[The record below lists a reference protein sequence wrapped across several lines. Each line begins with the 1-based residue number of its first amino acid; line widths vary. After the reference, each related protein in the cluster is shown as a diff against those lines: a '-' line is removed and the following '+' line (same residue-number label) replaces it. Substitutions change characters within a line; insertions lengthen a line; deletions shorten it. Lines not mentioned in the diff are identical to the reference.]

1 MSAVILDA
9 SAILAF
15 LLDEPGADLVDD
27 ARGDAAASAVNIAE
41 VAARL
46 ADLGVDYAATRRA
59 IALMDMEV
67 IPFDMEQALETG
79 ALRGA
84 TCRRGLSLGDRA
96 CLQMA
101 VQRQRP
107 ALTADKA
114 WADIDLGIEIRLI
127 RP

>member
-1 MSAVILDA
+1 MSTVILDA

-15 LLDEPGADLVDD
+15 LLDEPGADMVND

-46 ADLGVDYAATRRA
+46 ADLGVDYAAIRRA
-59 IALMDMEV
+59 VALMDLEI
-67 IPFDMEQALETG
+67 IPFDSDQAIETG
-79 ALRGA
+79 ALRTA
-84 TCRRGLSLGDRA
+84 TRHRGLSLGDRA
-96 CLQMA
+96 CLQTA
-101 VQRQRP
+101 AQRQRP

-114 WADIDLGIEIRLI
+114 WADIDLGVEIRLI